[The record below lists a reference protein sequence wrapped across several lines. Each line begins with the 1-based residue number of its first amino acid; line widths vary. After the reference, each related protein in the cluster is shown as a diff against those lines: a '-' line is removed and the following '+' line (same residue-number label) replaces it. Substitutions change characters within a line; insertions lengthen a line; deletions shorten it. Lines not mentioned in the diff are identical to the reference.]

1 MSSTAT
7 LEPAPAR
14 PRLAPA
20 PPSPAHAPAALSP
33 APVAAVPPP
42 PPAAG
47 NPPAKAKHRRPFL
60 LALGA
65 MVLLGAGVY
74 GGKAFVHARHHESTD
89 DAFVEGH
96 VVQVSPKVAAH
107 VIAVRFDDNQEVKQG
122 QTLVELDP
130 RDYAVAVEVA
140 EANLLA
146 ARGRLAQAEAQGVVA
161 RAGADQARA
170 EIASAEAT
178 SENAAADLRR
188 NQDLNRQRVIDRREF
203 DASNAQAKG
212 AAASLEAVR
221 QRAAGARAQIALAEA
236 QVQAARAEATQG
248 EAGVRQAR
256 LNLGYCTITAPAD
269 GRVARKNVEPGN
281 YAQPGQAL
289 LAVVQHDVWVVANF
303 KETQLT
309 DMRPGQPVELRV
321 DAFPGRPLRGHV
333 ESLQLG
339 TGARFSLLPPE
350 NATGNYVKVVQ
361 RNPTKIIFDEP
372 ADTLQKLA
380 PGMSVEPE
388 VRVR

>member
-1 MSSTAT
+1 MSTAT
-7 LEPAPAR
+7 LEPPAVRPRPASTVAPATA
-14 PRLAPA
+14 APA
-20 PPSPAHAPAALSP
+20 PPPAEE
-33 APVAAVPPP
+33 
-42 PPAAG
+42 
-47 NPPAKAKHRRPFL
+47 NPPAKTKRRRPLL

-65 MVLLGAGVY
+65 VALLGAGIY
-74 GGKAFVHARHHESTD
+74 GGRAFVHARHYEGTD

-107 VIAVRFDDNQEVKQG
+107 VVAVLFDDNQEVKRG

-130 RDYAVAVEVA
+130 RDFAVAVEVA

-146 ARGRLAQAEAQGVVA
+146 ARGRLAQAEAQGLVA
-161 RAGADQARA
+161 RAGAEQARA

-178 SENAAADLRR
+178 NENAAADLAR
-188 NQDLNRQRVIDRREF
+188 NRDLNRQHVIDRREF
-203 DASNAQAKG
+203 DTSNAGAKG
-212 AAASLEAVR
+212 AAAALEATR
-221 QRAAGARAQIALAEA
+221 QRAAGAQAQITLAGA
-236 QVQAARAEATQG
+236 QVQAARAEVTQG
-248 EAGVRQAR
+248 EAGVRQAQ

-269 GRVARKNVEPGN
+269 GRVARKSVEPGN

-303 KETQLT
+303 KETQLA
-309 DMRPGQPVELRV
+309 DMRPGQPVELWV

-339 TGARFSLLPPE
+339 TGSRFSLLPPE

-361 RNPTKIIFDEP
+361 RNPTKIVFDEP
-372 ADTLQKLA
+372 ADTLDRLA

>member
-1 MSSTAT
+1 MSTTT
-7 LEPAPAR
+7 LEPPTAKPRPAAL
-14 PRLAPA
+14 PASDAPA
-20 PPSPAHAPAALSP
+20 PAA
-33 APVAAVPPP
+33 AP
-42 PPAAG
+42 PPA
-47 NPPAKAKHRRPFL
+47 PEPRRRRPL
-60 LALGA
+60 RWVLGA
-65 MVLLGAGVY
+65 ALVLGGGVF
-74 GGKAFVHARHHESTD
+74 GGRAFVHARHYENTD
-89 DAFVEGH
+89 DAFIEGH
-96 VVQVSPKVAAH
+96 VVPVSPKVAAH
-107 VIAVRFDDNQEVKQG
+107 VVAVRFDDNQEVRRG

-130 RDYAVAVEVA
+130 RDFAVAVEQA

-146 ARGRLAQAEAQGVVA
+146 ARSRLAQAEAQGQVA

-178 SENAAADLRR
+178 NENAAADLGR
-188 NQDLNRQRVIDRREF
+188 NQDLSRQRVIGRREL
-203 DASNAQAKG
+203 DASSAQAKG
-212 AAASLEAVR
+212 AAAAWEAAR
-221 QRAAGARAQIALAEA
+221 QRAAGAGAQIVLAEA
-236 QVQAARAEATQG
+236 QVQAARAEVAQG

-269 GRVARKNVEPGN
+269 GRVARKNVEPGL

-309 DMRPGQPVELRV
+309 DLRPGQPVALRV
-321 DAFPGRPLRGHV
+321 DAFPGQPLRGHV
-333 ESLQLG
+333 ESVQPG
-339 TGARFSLLPPE
+339 TGARFALLPAE

-361 RNPTKIIFDEP
+361 RNPVKIVLDES
-372 ADTLQKLA
+372 ADTLGRLA

>member
-1 MSSTAT
+1 M
-7 LEPAPAR
+7 ER
-14 PRLAPA
+14 R
-20 PPSPAHAPAALSP
+20 
-33 APVAAVPPP
+33 
-42 PPAAG
+42 
-47 NPPAKAKHRRPFL
+47 RRPLL

-65 MVLLGAGVY
+65 AVLLAGGVY
-74 GGKAFVHARHHESTD
+74 GGKAFVHARHYEGTD
-89 DAFVEGH
+89 DAFIEGH

-107 VIAVRFDDNQEVKQG
+107 VVAVRFDDNREVKRG

-130 RDYAVAVEVA
+130 RDFAVALEVA

-146 ARGRLAQAEAQGVVA
+146 ARGRLAQAEAQGQVA

-170 EIASAEAT
+170 EITSAEAT
-178 SENAAADLRR
+178 HENAAADLGR

-203 DASNAQAKG
+203 DASTAQAKG
-212 AAASLEAVR
+212 TAAVLEAAR
-221 QRAAGARAQIALAEA
+221 QRAAGARAQIALADA
-236 QVQAARAEATQG
+236 QLQAARAEVTQG
-248 EAGVRQAR
+248 EAGVRQAK
-256 LNLGYCTITAPAD
+256 LTLGYCTIAAPAD
-269 GRVARKNVEPGN
+269 GRVARKSVEPGD

-289 LAVVQHDVWVVANF
+289 LAVVQHDVWVMANF

-309 DMRPGQPVELRV
+309 DMRPGQPVELSV

-339 TGARFSLLPPE
+339 TGSRFSLLPPE

-361 RNPTKIIFDEP
+361 RNPTKIVFDEP
-372 ADTLQKLA
+372 PDTLDRLA